1 MLKCRFISSPDES
14 TMDLLR
20 NRVRTADRKKI
31 EHDIFGAIGLVQ
43 ANVSSLF
50 VYADI
55 AVKSADV
62 IVLDI
67 VGNCTQT
74 MSTIAFLGTM
84 ESVKSALTAI
94 KQERDD

>member
-1 MLKCRFISSPDES
+1 MLKYKFISSPDES

-20 NRVRTADRKKI
+20 NRVRAADRKKI
-31 EHDIFGAIGLVQ
+31 EKNVFGAIGFVQ
-43 ANVSSLF
+43 TNVSSLF
-50 VYADI
+50 FYADI
-55 AVKSADV
+55 AVKAADV

-67 VGNCTQT
+67 VGNCPQT

-94 KQERDD
+94 KQEGDD